1 MGRTKA
7 SYLVS
12 HLLLCVFFVYISVA
26 ILFQSVHDLFLF
38 YLHAILNHV
47 FEKFFEK
54 VDLFP
59 LKYSGFTS
67 ICRCNYKWVGIAILD
82 GVNTFLG
89 VFQTFTI
96 SSFLESIWL
105 SHFIKQFVTMF
116 VGKFYNCVTNHQ
128 AHRPRPFVRDY
139 LSREAILTRKLGV
152 QSQTRLCRTRLK
164 LFGPLHRCDL
174 FLRSF
179 PLIFQRSELWLLEDE
194 SQIMFH
200 KTEFESRSS
209 RTFFPFDRCY
219 QSDAAWRCQIWH
231 LYILVFEKWFFYF
244 DRSNMQIFTVNIT
257 LVVWPHVTN
266 ILNLR

>member
-1 MGRTKA
+1 MYLEVALQRYKKAARSFSPTSKAVLCDHIKTVNWRRTLNKFFKQR
-7 SYLVS
+7 LQQ
-12 HLLLCVFFVYISVA
+12 LLCDCYRIRKEGS
-26 ILFQSVHDLFLF
+26 
-38 YLHAILNHV
+38 
-47 FEKFFEK
+47 K
-54 VDLFP
+54 
-59 LKYSGFTS
+59 
-67 ICRCNYKWVGIAILD
+67 
-82 GVNTFLG
+82 
-89 VFQTFTI
+89 
-96 SSFLESIWL
+96 
-105 SHFIKQFVTMF
+105 FVTMF

-179 PLIFQRSELWLLEDE
+179 PVIFQRSELWLLEDE

-219 QSDAAWRCQIWH
+219 QSDAA
-231 LYILVFEKWFFYF
+231 
-244 DRSNMQIFTVNIT
+244 
-257 LVVWPHVTN
+257 
-266 ILNLR
+266 